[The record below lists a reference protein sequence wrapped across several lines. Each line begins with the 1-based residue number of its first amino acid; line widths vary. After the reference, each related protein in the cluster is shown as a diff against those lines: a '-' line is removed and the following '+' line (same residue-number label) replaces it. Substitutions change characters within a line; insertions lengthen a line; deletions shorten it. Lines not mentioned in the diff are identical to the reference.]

1 MSNPTMKQEIVNET
15 NNLMLHQE
23 GKINE
28 FLQACSDP
36 STRPF
41 CIESPAYARQ
51 QNERIVYNVR

>member
-1 MSNPTMKQEIVNET
+1 MKQEIVNET

-51 QNERIVYNVR
+51 QNERAVYNVR